1 MPTST
6 VAPPGTT
13 ARRPD
18 PPGLKGL
25 KILVVVLGVLIV
37 VLFAVLVAGMISR
50 IAGLGKS
57 PEADTAASTAPATT
71 AAEAVAPFGT
81 ASLQRPPGTE
91 LRDVMTSGGLLF
103 FHFHAADG
111 RDTVVVFD
119 PARRA
124 AIGEVA
130 VVDDR

>member
-6 VAPPGTT
+6 IAPPGTT

-57 PEADTAASTAPATT
+57 PEADTAASTAPAAT
-71 AAEAVAPFGT
+71 AEAVAPFGT
-81 ASLQRPPGTE
+81 ASLQRPPGTK

-103 FHFHAADG
+103 FHFHAVDG

-124 AIGEVA
+124 TIGEVA